1 MKKSVYGFLILIF
14 CMYSSGYAQEF
25 TYSLG
30 IKGGVN
36 YSLGGHIIEGRPDD
50 EPRGPQYDAQSKIG
64 YLGGVFA
71 QANLGRLFLRPEIT
85 YASIKTGYEF
95 PLAETEHHVTKFDI
109 PVLLGYNV
117 FGPLD
122 IYAGPV
128 YSNISTS
135 NIEVDPSGE
144 EFRVVVQSSPGV
156 NLHAGLKFDL
166 GRFEIDLRY
175 ERTLDAPD
183 DLHTYPSFDPI
194 EPLEDGS
201 TTYYGVE
208 GTTIA
213 DPRIH
218 QVILAVSFKIFGTD
232 FESNSGR
239 RGGDWC
245 Y

>member
-1 MKKSVYGFLILIF
+1 MKKTFFGFFILIF
-14 CMYSSGYAQEF
+14 CAYSSGNAQEF

-36 YSLGGHIIEGRPDD
+36 YSLGGHIIEGAPNDD
-50 EPRGPQYDAQSKIG
+50 PRGPQYDAQSKIG

-95 PLAETEHHVTKFDI
+95 PLAETEHKVTKFDI
-109 PVLLGYNV
+109 PVLLGYNII
-117 FGPLD
+117 GPLD

-135 NIEVDPSGE
+135 NIIVDPNGE
-144 EFRVVVQSSPGV
+144 ESRVVVQSSPGV
-156 NLHAGLKFDL
+156 NLHAGIKFDL
-166 GRFEIDLRY
+166 GRFEIDFRY

-183 DLHTYPSFDPI
+183 DLHTSHDFDPVT
-194 EPLEDGS
+194 PMEDGT
-201 TTYYGVE
+201 TTYYGV
-208 GTTIA
+208 GRTTIE

-218 QVILAVSFKIFGTD
+218 QVILAVSFKIFGND
-232 FESNSGR
+232 FESNRGR

>member
-1 MKKSVYGFLILIF
+1 MKKSIYGFLFTIF
-14 CMYSSGYAQEF
+14 CMVSSGYAQEF

-36 YSLGGHIIEGRPDD
+36 YSLGGYIYEGID
-50 EPRGPQYDAQSKIG
+50 PQNPGDRYDAESKIG
-64 YLGGVFA
+64 YLGGVFV
-71 QANLGRLFLRPEIT
+71 QANLGKLFLRPEIT
-85 YASIKTGYEF
+85 YASIKTGYEL
-95 PLAETEHHVTKFDI
+95 PLAETEHSVTKFDI

-117 FGPLD
+117 IGPVD

-135 NIEVDPSGE
+135 NIIVDPDGE

-156 NLHAGLKFDL
+156 NLHAGVKFDL

-175 ERTLDAPD
+175 ERTLDAAGDLPTYPKFDPD
-183 DLHTYPSFDPI
+183 DGTPP
-194 EPLEDGS
+194 
-201 TTYYGVE
+201 YYGVE
-208 GTTIA
+208 NTTFA

-218 QVILAVSFKIFGTD
+218 QVILAVSFKIFGND
-232 FESNSGR
+232 FQSNRSR
-239 RGGDWC
+239 RGRDWC